1 MRRQNGFFMD
11 RDRTKTTALVVCFN
25 NGIAL
30 TLNQVNS
37 YSLNLNDS
45 DFNLMKRILVNSYLE
60 NCH

>member
-1 MRRQNGFFMD
+1 MD